1 MLKRN
6 FRLDRSVE
14 WNPLEHSCAL
24 EDLQLFDGRQI
35 VYSISHRGFDI
46 RVFAFLRPASR
57 RLTVFGQD
65 AIQPGNTVLPLFHRW
80 SWYTRLEGSMLV
92 FNDPTL
98 LMHPRIGCG
107 WSQGHSDAFA
117 VDATA
122 DVVSRFCG
130 LLGLAAD
137 DVLLFGTS
145 AGGFWALMAGAA
157 LASRQ
162 VVVDIPQ
169 VDLFSFHDRSA
180 RDAMFSACYP
190 GLEESQLRRKFS
202 GRLRVVDRFRVL
214 DQAPKNVLY
223 LQNLQDVKHIRTQ
236 MKPFQSEIQELQQL
250 GCGKVPDVRFRFY
263 DRVGE
268 GGRGHIQMETEPT
281 IEILNDCLELAA

>member
-14 WNPLEHSCAL
+14 WNPLEHSCTL
-24 EDLQLFDGRQI
+24 EDLQILEGQQV

-65 AIQPGNTVLPLFHRW
+65 AIRPGNTVLPLFHRW

-98 LMHPRIGCG
+98 LIHPRIGCG
-107 WSQGHSDAFA
+107 WSQGRSDAFA

-122 DVVSRFCG
+122 DVVRRFG
-130 LLGLAAD
+130 ELLGIAAGD
-137 DVLLFGTS
+137 ALLFGTS

-169 VDLFSFHDRSA
+169 VDLFSYPDRSA
-180 RDAMFSACYP
+180 REAMFNACYP
-190 GLEESQLRRKFS
+190 GLDETQLRRSFPD
-202 GRLRVVDRFRVL
+202 RLRVVDRFRAL
-214 DQAPKNVLY
+214 GRAPRNVLY
-223 LQNLQDVKHIRTQ
+223 CQNLRDVKHVRTQ
-236 MKPFQSEIQELQQL
+236 MKPFRSEIELLQPL
-250 GCGKVPDVRFRFY
+250 CNGKAPDVRFRFY
-263 DRVGE
+263 DREGE
-268 GGRGHIQMETEPT
+268 GGRGHIQMEAEPT
-281 IEILNDCLELAA
+281 IEILNECLELAA